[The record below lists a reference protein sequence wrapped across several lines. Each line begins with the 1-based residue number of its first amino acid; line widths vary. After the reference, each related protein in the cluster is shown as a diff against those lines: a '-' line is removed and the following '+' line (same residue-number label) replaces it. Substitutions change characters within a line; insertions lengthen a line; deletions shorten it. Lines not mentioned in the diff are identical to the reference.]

1 MVNKAIRNIENEI
14 EAACTDDEML
24 TSHLDSYTINEDV
37 VLTASFLQMIEN
49 GKICR
54 EIVEQ
59 SNLTIQR
66 F

>member
-37 VLTASFLQMIEN
+37 VLTADDRKWENMQRNRRTVKFDNTTFL
-49 GKICR
+49 KKH
-54 EIVEQ
+54 
-59 SNLTIQR
+59 
-66 F
+66 